1 MQTKLLPWI
10 NRLEALSARER
21 AMALIGAP
29 LVLVMIGE
37 LLVFGPARN
46 QVADAQKQAD
56 RQQTEMKS
64 LNAALAA
71 LPVVAPLPGADQL
84 LRQRDELERQIDAA
98 RTIMAGVDQTVDW
111 GTVVRATATG
121 TPGLTLAQLKTM
133 PAEVIFSPSMVKPA
147 AGAASRPAA
156 APARQPAG
164 GNTIYRHRAELTV
177 RGDVGA
183 LLGYLQ
189 TLRQVPGDLRWERLQ
204 LSVVGYPQASVQLS
218 LQTLSSRAE
227 TPFN

>member
-1 MQTKLLPWI
+1 MQVKLLQWI
-10 NRLEALSARER
+10 NRLETLSARER

-29 LVLVMIGE
+29 LVLVMAGE
-37 LLVFGPARN
+37 LLVFSPARS
-46 QVADAQKQAD
+46 QAAEAQKQAD
-56 RQQTEMKS
+56 RQQTELKS
-64 LNAALAA
+64 LSATLAA

-84 LRQRDELERQIDAA
+84 LRQRDELQGQIDAA
-98 RTIMAGVDQTVDW
+98 RTIMAGVDQSVDW

-121 TPGLTLAQLKTM
+121 TPGLTLTQLKTL
-133 PAEVIFSPSMVKPA
+133 PAEVVFSPAMVKPA

-156 APARQPAG
+156 AAPQQVAG
-164 GNTIYRHRAELTV
+164 GSTIYRHRAELTV
-177 RGDVGA
+177 KGNVGT

-189 TLRQVPGDLRWERLQ
+189 TLQHVPGDLRWERLQ
-204 LSVVGYPQASVQLS
+204 LSVATYPQASVQLS